1 MPAAAE
7 SSIKPDI
14 NDMLHHICIDDPGP
28 HNQDIGVIMLTGSL
42 RGKSIMAQGGPDTCK
57 FVGGDAH
64 ADAGT
69 ADKYSPLSLA
79 GLHSLGY
86 SGAILGIMDA
96 FFRITTFIF
105 YLKAFCFQ
113 IFFDLFFC
121 RKAGMITTDSDFNII
136 SPLIQ
141 PFI

>member
-69 ADKYSPLSLA
+69 ADKYSPFSLA
-79 GLHSLGY
+79 RLHSLGY
-86 SGAILGIMDA
+86 SIICEGVETDA
-96 FFRITTFIF
+96 QRQLLMECGCYKGQGYLFSRPLPISEYEARF
-105 YLKAFCFQ
+105 Y
-113 IFFDLFFC
+113 
-121 RKAGMITTDSDFNII
+121 GTNE
-136 SPLIQ
+136 
-141 PFI
+141 